1 MSRPQKK
8 EIYVYADWHGLKELT
23 LVGKLFAEIHRAK
36 EIFSFEYDQQWL
48 DSKYAQSLDPALE
61 LFAGRQYPSNEKKNF
76 GIFLDSSPDR
86 WGRTLLER
94 REAHSARVEV
104 RKSRTMLES
113 DFLLGVYD
121 GHRMGALRFKLN
133 PLGLFLDDNQENASP
148 PWTSL
153 RDLQDAAQ
161 KLEKKD
167 SKDVDVSKAIKLL
180 IAPGSSLGGAR
191 PKSSVVD
198 AKGALWIAKFP
209 SADDRRD
216 VGAWEMVVHEL
227 GKKAGIDVPDA
238 RLEKFSGPHHTFLTR
253 RFDRSPKGGRLH
265 FASAMTLLGRND
277 GDNFEKGASYLEFV
291 DFLATRGSRP
301 EADLEQLWRRV
312 LFFVCV
318 SNVDDHL
325 RNHGF
330 LLDEKGWRLAPAYD
344 MNPVHGADGLSLNI
358 SESSNAQ
365 DLGLL
370 REVAPFFR
378 LKAKEGEKI
387 IKEVTSVVRQWRK
400 IASKVG
406 LSKAEQDRME
416 SAFRV
421 CEES

>member
-1 MSRPQKK
+1 MSGPQKK
-8 EIYVYADWHGLKELT
+8 EIYVYADWQGLKDLT

-48 DSKYAQSLDPALE
+48 DSKYAQSLDPVLE

-94 REAHSARVEV
+94 REAHSARVEG
-104 RKSRTMLES
+104 RKSRTLLES
-113 DFLLGVYD
+113 DFLLGVFD

-133 PLGLFLDDNQENASP
+133 PLGPFLDDNQENASP
-148 PWTSL
+148 PWTLL
-153 RDLQDAAQ
+153 RDLQNAAQ

-198 AKGALWIAKFP
+198 TKGALWIAKFP

-227 GKKAGIDVPDA
+227 GKKAGIDVPEA

-253 RFDRSPKGGRLH
+253 RFDRTAKAERLH

-277 GDNFEKGASYLEFV
+277 GDNFEKGASYLELV
-291 DFLATRGSRP
+291 DFLTSRSSRP
-301 EADLEQLWRRV
+301 ETDLEQLWRRI

-318 SNVDDHL
+318 SNIDDHL

-330 LLDEKGWRLAPAYD
+330 LLEDKGWRLAPAYD
-344 MNPVHGADGLSLNI
+344 MNPVPGADGLSLNI

-370 REVAPFFR
+370 REVAPLFR
-378 LKAKEGEKI
+378 LKAKEAEKI
-387 IKEVTSVVRQWRK
+387 IKEVILAVRQWRK
-400 IASKVG
+400 IATKLG

-421 CEES
+421 AEES